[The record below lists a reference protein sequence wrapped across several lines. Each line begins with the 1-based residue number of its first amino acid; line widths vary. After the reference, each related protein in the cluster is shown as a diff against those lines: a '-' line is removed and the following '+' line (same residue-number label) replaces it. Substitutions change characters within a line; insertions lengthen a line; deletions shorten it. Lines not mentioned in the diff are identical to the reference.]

1 MLYIGLLGLIAT
13 IFLLIKYVLQ
23 SRTYSEDNEKIKEKK
38 ESGYDKKM
46 TDLIPIID
54 YDSELNC
61 YMYNDGTLMDLM
73 QIKSQN
79 LADLSNDERE
89 FMNLKYSRW
98 YKKYAPDIKLI
109 MMNFPSDMTEQKK
122 YWEHKFS
129 NTKNETFQN
138 WQQKKISELNWIEK
152 NRTSREFYFM
162 FWGKNREDFLKNRE
176 QHLESLGTGPLG
188 YIEYIDKDKK
198 NSILFKFNNMCSI
211 VNHKEKHEKKD

>member
-1 MLYIGLLGLIAT
+1 MLLIGIIGLIVTIIILIVY
-13 IFLLIKYVLQ
+13 LLQ
-23 SRTYSEDNEKIKEKK
+23 SRTNSKEKENEKKT
-38 ESGYDKKM
+38 SGYDKSM
-46 TDLIPIID
+46 MQLIPIID
-54 YDSELNC
+54 YDDELNC
-61 YMYNDGTLMDLM
+61 YVYNDGTLMDLM

-109 MMNFPSDMTEQKK
+109 MMNFPSDMTKQKNYWEQKYK
-122 YWEHKFS
+122 S
-129 NTKNETFQN
+129 TKNETFKN

-162 FWGKNREDFLKNRE
+162 FWGQNREDFLKNRE

-198 NSILFKFNNMCSI
+198 DSILFKFNNMCSI
-211 VNHKEKHEKKD
+211 VNHKEKNEKKE

>member
-1 MLYIGLLGLIAT
+1 MLLIGIIGLIVTIIILIVY
-13 IFLLIKYVLQ
+13 LLQ
-23 SRTYSEDNEKIKEKK
+23 SRTNSKEKETEK
-38 ESGYDKKM
+38 KTSGYDKSM
-46 TDLIPIID
+46 MQLIPIID
-54 YDSELNC
+54 YDDELNC
-61 YMYNDGTLMDLM
+61 YVYNDGTLMDLM

-89 FMNLKYSRW
+89 FMNLKYTRW

-109 MMNFPSDMTEQKK
+109 MMNFPSDMTKQKNYWEQKYK
-122 YWEHKFS
+122 
-129 NTKNETFQN
+129 NTKNETFRN

-162 FWGKNREDFLKNRE
+162 FWGQNREDFLKNRE

-211 VNHKEKHEKKD
+211 VNHKEKNEKKE